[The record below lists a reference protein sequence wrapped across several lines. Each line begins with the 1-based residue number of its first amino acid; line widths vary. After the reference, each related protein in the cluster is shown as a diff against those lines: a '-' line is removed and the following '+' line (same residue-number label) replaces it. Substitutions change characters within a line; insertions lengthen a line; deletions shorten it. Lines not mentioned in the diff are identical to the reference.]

1 VIDDRYGENRMKKLT
16 LLWIALSVAGGSS
29 VAWAAD
35 PAATPGESSAV
46 SSYSAPTETHHKK
59 PKKKKMGASEPM
71 AAPQGASQ

>member
-1 VIDDRYGENRMKKLT
+1 MKKLT
-16 LLWIALSVAGGSS
+16 LLWIALSVTGGASS
-29 VAWAAD
+29 ARAEG
-35 PAATPGESSAV
+35 PAVTPGESSAV